1 MNRIFDEIQN
11 NIQII
16 NKIVISDPLDKK
28 YVKKIEIRPINL
40 KGQIYL
46 QTEHVENNK
55 AFHKNLNLQ
64 EFENFTNE
72 ISTKYKQILLIMQG
86 EDISFFINPNGGIKR
101 KCLSNNI
108 KTVKIQTHNKDKNYI
123 LQEGEKIPALVDL
136 GIFNKDYKIINSK
149 YDKFKQINKFIEL
162 VDDVFK
168 NYKKDSIT
176 ILDFGC
182 GKSYLTFILYYYF
195 TFKRKINAQIVGYDL
210 KQDVV
215 ENCNTIAKK
224 YNYANLHFQVS
235 DITKEKE
242 RFENIDMIVT
252 LHACD
257 TATDYALYYGI
268 KYGVKN
274 IFSVPCCQHQV
285 NQSIKKGGDF
295 DILLQDGLIKERFSA
310 LLTDSIRIKLLR
322 ECGYSVDAIE
332 FVDFTHSPKN
342 LMIRA
347 NKTERKIKPNLVD
360 IENLLNQY
368 KIQQQLFILLK
379 NNI

>member
-1 MNRIFDEIQN
+1 MNKIFEEIQAN
-11 NIQII
+11 LQNI
-16 NKIVISDPLDKK
+16 NKIIISDPIEKEIL
-28 YVKKIEIRPINL
+28 KKIQIRPINL

-46 QTEHVENNK
+46 QAEHIENNK
-55 AFHKNLNLQ
+55 AFHKNLNLI
-64 EFENFTNE
+64 EFEGFLNDKL
-72 ISTKYKQILLIMQG
+72 TKYKQILIIKQG
-86 EDISFFINPNGGIKR
+86 EDVSYFINPKGGVKR
-101 KCLSNNI
+101 KSNANNI
-108 KTVKIQTHNKDKNYI
+108 QKVEVQTHNKEKNYI

-136 GIFNKDYKIINSK
+136 GIFSKDFKIINSK

-162 VDDVFK
+162 VDDAFK
-168 NYKKDSIT
+168 NYDKPNIT

-195 TFKRKINAQIVGYDL
+195 TFKRKINAQIIGYDL
-210 KQDVV
+210 KEDVV
-215 ENCNTIAKK
+215 ENCNNIAKK
-224 YNYANLHFQVS
+224 YDYKNLYFEVS

-242 RFENIDMIVT
+242 RFENVDMIVT

-285 NQSIKKGGDF
+285 NKSIQKGGEF

-310 LLTDSIRIKLLR
+310 LLTDAIRINLLR
-322 ECGYSVDAIE
+322 EYGYSVDAIE
-332 FVDFTHSPKN
+332 FVDFSHSPKN

-347 NKTERKIKPNLVD
+347 KKIGKNTKPKMQN
-360 IENLLNQY
+360 IENLIKQY
-368 KIQQQLFILLK
+368 KIQQELFILLQK
-379 NNI
+379 DM